1 MALLAQY
8 SVLQLLDLV
17 TTLIFLS
24 AGVQEGN
31 PLVVYAILWAQHP
44 FGGLLLVK
52 VLALAIGVYCW
63 RGGRHNLLR
72 RANWLFAAL
81 VTWNVVAICVAAH
94 HVS

>member
-8 SVLQLLDLV
+8 SFLQVLDLV

-31 PLVVYAILWAQHP
+31 PLVVQAIRWAQHP
-44 FGGLLLVK
+44 FGGLLVVK
-52 VLALAIGVYCW
+52 LLALAIGVYCW
-63 RGGRHNLLR
+63 RRGRHNLLR

-94 HVS
+94 QVS